1 MRFFFFLDKHARGPV
16 TSLSAILLA
25 GWGFS
30 QDPASANQVSRYLPP
45 SRATWRSQEVL
56 GWVPGQRSQSRG
68 GQSSL
73 TWAGQAAGA
82 GRKARRARGSAAREP
97 QRSGAALAAGPTRQS
112 PTQRER
118 CGAATQQA
126 DRRARS
132 VDVPGTRALSG
143 ATEHPGKRSPVPP
156 CAAHR
161 ALTQLRALRP
171 PGSGCRSSKRRNR
184 EGLPAPGAPR
194 LHRSPAC
201 WPRTTFLGS
210 CLLSWLNLGAGD
222 PLGPLV
228 TSFGAGD
235 TGCFQGCPRHGNLA
249 IVGAGGDW
257 RALSWPL
264 AVVSRCVQVR
274 ESLLGIFL
282 KFYEIMRAE
291 VLLWLQGA
299 GCVGATIQGSSGTGI
314 FASDSGARAA
324 RDFPLRDQ
332 APWQV
337 PCPLAPEPP
346 GPTSLRP
353 HPGPRASHG

>member
-1 MRFFFFLDKHARGPV
+1 MLVGDSPR
-16 TSLSAILLA
+16 T
-25 GWGFS
+25 
-30 QDPASANQVSRYLPP
+30 PASANQVSRYLPP

-171 PGSGCRSSKRRNR
+171 PGSGCGSSKRRSR

-194 LHRSPAC
+194 LHRSSAR
-201 WPRTTFLGS
+201 WPRDPGILPAFMAEPWRWRPSETLGDQ
-210 CLLSWLNLGAGD
+210 LWG
-222 PLGPLV
+222 
-228 TSFGAGD
+228 
-235 TGCFQGCPRHGNLA
+235 R
-249 IVGAGGDW
+249 
-257 RALSWPL
+257 RY
-264 AVVSRCVQVR
+264 R
-274 ESLLGIFL
+274 
-282 KFYEIMRAE
+282 
-291 VLLWLQGA
+291 VL
-299 GCVGATIQGSSGTGI
+299 
-314 FASDSGARAA
+314 
-324 RDFPLRDQ
+324 
-332 APWQV
+332 
-337 PCPLAPEPP
+337 P
-346 GPTSLRP
+346 GMS
-353 HPGPRASHG
+353 